1 MLSNLLWCCLTSFD
15 RESLMS
21 CSALKGLG
29 CAIALA
35 AASSLISAAPLV
47 SGFDAGAGGWLVDS
61 SQGTQG
67 VTDFAWNP
75 AGGNPGGHLS
85 ARDIGDQ
92 GGWWFLSPLTWG
104 GDWTGYLGGTIRFDV
119 FSIAGQGT
127 VMNPPVEAVVLVLE
141 DGGRLRARGS
151 AGAALDQWVSVEVP
165 LVAESFNLTN
175 SSYASFDEALG
186 HVVRLVIP
194 GDFVYRQNDVTRL
207 DNVQV
212 RAVPEPGTLSLL
224 MAALLGCAAI
234 RAPRR
239 QCRSRRLR

>member
-1 MLSNLLWCCLTSFD
+1 MSYAVLRRLS
-15 RESLMS
+15 
-21 CSALKGLG
+21 

-35 AASSLISAAPLV
+35 AASSIVSAAPLL
-47 SGFDAGAGGWLVDS
+47 SGFDAGDEGWLVDS

-67 VTDFAWNP
+67 VTDFAWNL
-75 AGGNPGGHLS
+75 AGGNPDGHVS

-119 FSIAGQGT
+119 FAIAGQAT

-151 AGAALDQWVSVEVP
+151 AGAVLEQWVSVEVP

-175 SSYASFDEALG
+175 STYGSFDEALG
-186 HVVRLVIP
+186 HIVRLVIP
-194 GDFVYRQNDVTRL
+194 GDFVYRQNDIARL
-207 DNVQV
+207 DNVEV
-212 RAVPEPGTLSLL
+212 RALAAPGTLPLL
-224 MAALLGCAAI
+224 MAALLSGAVVGACYP
-234 RAPRR
+234 RCRR
-239 QCRSRRLR
+239 QRLR